1 MCIRDRIR
9 IRGKRARYAAE
20 LAEPVAG
27 KKATSFIREAKA
39 FQDVLGE
46 HQDAVFAEEKV
57 RALLTELGGASTA
70 FAAGRLVER
79 QRERREEARG
89 SFRKAWKALER
100 RGRQAWN

>member
-1 MCIRDRIR
+1 
-9 IRGKRARYAAE
+9 
-20 LAEPVAG
+20 
-27 KKATSFIREAKA
+27 
-39 FQDVLGE
+39 VLGE

-79 QRERREEARG
+79 QRERREDARG